1 MKKLMV
7 IPFALVF
14 AACAHGKGPM
24 ATATLDSTSGSTAKG
39 TVHFQNAGED
49 GVEVVA
55 DLTGV
60 PPGIHGFHVHEKG
73 DCGNNATNV
82 GGNTYEFPFDV
93 VVKETGGHPVTI
105 ERVTANVFTAGGIQV
120 ASESYDAAKIQS
132 LGFATA
138 IQAKG
143 EIHYHF
149 APRKDVAD
157 ERLFSSVYGD
167 VRVEGIDDNGT
178 RTSTTTTITLKKR

>member
-1 MKKLMV
+1 MKR
-7 IPFALVF
+7 FAIL
-14 AACAHGKGPM
+14 ALALLPLACATPRGGTSK
-24 ATATLDSTSGSTAKG
+24 STSTPGHGAIKLTI
-39 TVHFQNAGED
+39 TPNP
-49 GVEVVA
+49 VV
-55 DLTGV
+55 
-60 PPGIHGFHVHEKG
+60 
-73 DCGNNATNV
+73 ATNV

-93 VVKETGGHPVTI
+93 VIRETGGHPVTI
-105 ERVTANVFTAGGIQV
+105 ERVTANVFAAGGIPV

-157 ERLFSSVYGD
+157 ERLFTSVYGD
-167 VRVEGIDDNGT
+167 IRVEGIDDNGA